1 MPTSDMASSAN
12 LAALSVKLDNVLK
25 MKFGSSA
32 SAAIAGAEV
41 ESDTAATSTA
51 ISGRAPQRVSRRRY
65 CNLDKGF
72 ILASKTAAM

>member
-1 MPTSDMASSAN
+1 MPFQTLADVHAMLAKLPSA
-12 LAALSVKLDNVLK
+12 DR
-25 MKFGSSA
+25 
-32 SAAIAGAEV
+32 AAIAGAEV